1 MRIREKHPLAI
12 RWFHWINFPVLFL
25 MIWSGL
31 MIYWAYD
38 AARVGFRGITLFH
51 FFPKPFYNFFG
62 LRQRLAEGMTL
73 HFVFMWL
80 FGVNGIAYV
89 LYTVIS
95 GEWRYLVPDR
105 NSFKEAL
112 QVTLHD
118 LHLSDYLPP
127 QLKYNGAQKIAYT
140 SIVVMGFGSLITGL
154 AIYKPAQLS
163 WLTNLLGGYEWA
175 RWEHFWLMI
184 GYVLFFGVHVGQVI
198 LAGWNNFRAMV
209 AGFEEGN

>member
-1 MRIREKHPLAI
+1 
-12 RWFHWINFPVLFL
+12 
-25 MIWSGL
+25 

-38 AARVGFRGITLFH
+38 VARVGIGGITLFH
-51 FFPKPFYNFFG
+51 FFPKPFYSFLG

-80 FGVNGIAYV
+80 FGVNGVAYV
-89 LYTVIS
+89 LYTAFS

-118 LHLSDYLPP
+118 LHLSGYMPP

-140 SIVVMGFGSLITGL
+140 SIVVMGLGSLITGL

-184 GYVLFFGVHVGQVI
+184 GYVMFFGVHVGQVI
-198 LAGWNNFRAMV
+198 LAGWNNFHAMV
-209 AGFEEGN
+209 AGFEESR